1 MPWFRIHGKPYLL
14 LAEERQRQLRVQR
27 ERRWPL
33 NPRRNDDDASPSTR
47 PRHSPGPSLAAIQ
60 SPGPTK
66 APTQSPDPIVQPTIP
81 TAQPFKMVPGAF
93 PSSFMYPNPYMFP
106 FLSPMAGWSQW
117 PGSAPF
123 PITPSGPPMYRPAAH
138 DGSQEGPSGSS
149 SFYQSPPPYG
159 FQTQSPL
166 VMHTPLHSLFY
177 QGGSSSQLRQPDALS
192 KEPESPLEEP

>member
-66 APTQSPDPIVQPTIP
+66 APTQSPDP
-81 TAQPFKMVPGAF
+81 
-93 PSSFMYPNPYMFP
+93 
-106 FLSPMAGWSQW
+106 AGWSQW

>member
-1 MPWFRIHGKPYLL
+1 RIHGKPYLL

-81 TAQPFKMVPGAF
+81 TAQPFKMVPVDRRCIGQRRTMDRKRGRRGALLF
-93 PSSFMYPNPYMFP
+93 TNLHHRM
-106 FLSPMAGWSQW
+106 
-117 PGSAPF
+117 
-123 PITPSGPPMYRPAAH
+123 
-138 DGSQEGPSGSS
+138 
-149 SFYQSPPPYG
+149 G
-159 FQTQSPL
+159 FK
-166 VMHTPLHSLFY
+166 HS
-177 QGGSSSQLRQPDALS
+177 RRW
-192 KEPESPLEEP
+192 